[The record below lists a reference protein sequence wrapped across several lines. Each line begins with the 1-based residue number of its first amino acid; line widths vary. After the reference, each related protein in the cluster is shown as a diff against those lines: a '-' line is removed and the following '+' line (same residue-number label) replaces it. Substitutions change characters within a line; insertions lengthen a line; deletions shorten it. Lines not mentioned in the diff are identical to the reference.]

1 LSSTAAPARRIRQP
15 ILYADRM
22 WRQQRFFAAFL
33 VVTGAAV
40 TIWLT
45 SQHLMGTAANAI
57 WILYM
62 PAGLLFGGVFLYN
75 KWRSYVEP
83 LEQGLKVSTFRSS
96 VMIDYDTIKGVKV
109 QPLKLAFQDRRSK
122 MLPPVMKPL
131 LEHEALFVR
140 VRGDET
146 EVAALKKRLGTRLF
160 YDDTIILPV
169 NDADSVAWEITSRL
183 PERIGQ
189 NQGGGKRRK
198 RRR

>member
-1 LSSTAAPARRIRQP
+1 LSTTTAPTRGVRQP

-96 VMIDYDTIKGVKV
+96 VMINYDTIKGVKV
-109 QPLKLAFQDRRSK
+109 QLLKVAFQDRRSK

-131 LEHEALFVR
+131 LEHPAIFVR

-146 EVAALKKRLGTRLF
+146 ETAALRKRLGGRLF

-169 NDADSVAWEITSRL
+169 KDADSVAWEITSRL

-198 RRR
+198 KRR

>member
-1 LSSTAAPARRIRQP
+1 
-15 ILYADRM
+15 M

-33 VVTGAAV
+33 VVTGAVV

-57 WILYM
+57 WLLYM
-62 PAGLLFGGVFLYN
+62 PAGLLFGGAFLFN

-83 LEQGLKVSTFRSS
+83 LEEGLKVSTFRSS
-96 VMIDYDTIKGVKV
+96 VMINYDTIRSVKV
-109 QPLKLAFQDRRSK
+109 QLLKVAFQDRRAK
-122 MLPPVMKPL
+122 ILPPVMRPL
-131 LEHEALFVR
+131 LEHPALFVR

-146 EVAALKKRLGTRLF
+146 EAAAMKKRLGGRLF
-160 YDDTIILPV
+160 YEDTIILPV
-169 NDADSVAWEITSRL
+169 DDADAVAWEITLRL
-183 PERIGQ
+183 PARVGQ

>member
-1 LSSTAAPARRIRQP
+1 LSTTTAPARRVRQP

-33 VVTGAAV
+33 VLTGAAV

-96 VMIDYDTIKGVKV
+96 VLINYDTIRGVKV
-109 QPLKLAFQDRRSK
+109 QLLKMAFQDRRSK

-131 LEHEALFVR
+131 LERPAIFVR

-146 EVAALKKRLGTRLF
+146 EVAALKKRLGGRLF

-169 NDADSVAWEITSRL
+169 NDADSIAWEITSRL

-198 RRR
+198 KRR

>member
-1 LSSTAAPARRIRQP
+1 
-15 ILYADRM
+15 M

-33 VVTGAAV
+33 VITGAAV

-83 LEQGLKVSTFRSS
+83 LEQGLKVSTLRST
-96 VMIDYDTIKGVKV
+96 VMIDYDTIRGVKV
-109 QPLKLAFQDRRSK
+109 QPLKMAFQDRRSK
-122 MLPPVMKPL
+122 MLPPVMRPL
-131 LEHEALFVR
+131 LEQPALFVR

-146 EVAALKKRLGTRLF
+146 EVAAIKKRLGGRLF
-160 YDDTIILPV
+160 YDDTVILPV
-169 NDADSVAWEITSRL
+169 NDADSVAWEISSRL

>member
-1 LSSTAAPARRIRQP
+1 MSSTAAPARRIRQP

>member
-1 LSSTAAPARRIRQP
+1 VRQP

-22 WRQQRFFAAFL
+22 WRQQRFFAGFL
-33 VVTGAAV
+33 VLTGAAV

-45 SQHLMGTAANAI
+45 SQHLMGTAANTI

-96 VMIDYDTIKGVKV
+96 VTINYDTIKGVKV
-109 QPLKLAFQDRRSK
+109 QLLKVAFQDRRSK

-131 LEHEALFVR
+131 LERPAIFVR

-146 EVAALKKRLGTRLF
+146 EVAALKKRLGGRLF
-160 YDDTIILPV
+160 YDDTIILPI

-198 RRR
+198 KRR